1 MYNKAPFASWV
12 PKPLMLLLILIVM
25 FPMMTVSGVYTSVI
39 TDISGAM
46 ATYTEYISFANNAG
60 TIGMGCSIMILMR
73 VKMRF
78 RTKEII
84 ASSAIILAILS
95 YMCGTTDSPIV
106 LIGCSFLIGFIK
118 MFPMIEMLL
127 PVMFIIAP
135 TGDRGKFYAIFYP
148 LSIGFGQLSAYYF
161 SAMVFNGSWQTP
173 YLFMSAIMLVIAVIS
188 LIFQHNQRFGFKM
201 PLYQIDWLSL
211 VLAATSFMS
220 INYFL
225 VFMKQQNWF
234 HSPNIIT
241 SLIIGLGLFILLI
254 YRQNSLKR
262 KMIDFTAFKKKNV
275 IHATILLFVLGLY
288 LASTSVYTQYTMGVL
303 GYNNLINAHT
313 NLWMIPGIV
322 IAGILAFFGFK
333 NKWYIKYYIALGFV
347 CFALHTLSLYLIIQ
361 PQMDIRYLEYAMV
374 LKGLGMGTLFIGLW
388 YYATLNLQM
397 NEMMGMMVVL
407 IIVRSFLATALG
419 GAIIGWA
426 NYQSQ
431 WQSLNDISIYL
442 DSGEIPNG
450 MAIYQNISLNALM
463 ASGKIVLGTLTWLI
477 VPVLIFIA
485 THSYGNFNFR
495 RVILL
500 RKAIRGNPIK
510 GYKF

>member
-12 PKPLMLLLILIVM
+12 PKPMMLLLILIIM
-25 FPMMTVSGVYTSVI
+25 FPMMTISGVYISVI

-46 ATYTEYISFANNAG
+46 ATYTEYILFANNAG
-60 TIGMGCSIMILMR
+60 TIGMGCAIMIIMR

-84 ASSAIILAILS
+84 TSSAIILAILS
-95 YMCGTTDSPIV
+95 YMCGTTESPIV

-118 MFPMIEMLL
+118 MFPMIEMML

-148 LSIGFGQLSAYYF
+148 VTIGFGQLSAYYF

-173 YLFMSAIMLVIAVIS
+173 YLYMSATMLVIATIS

-211 VLAATSFMS
+211 VLTASSFMS
-220 INYFL
+220 INYFF

-241 SLIIGLGLFILLI
+241 SLIIGLGLFVTLI

-262 KMIDFTAFKKKNV
+262 KMIDFGVFKKKNV
-275 IHATILLFVLGLY
+275 IHATILLFILGLY
-288 LASTSVYTQYTMGVL
+288 MASTSVYTQYAVGVL

-322 IAGILAFFGFK
+322 IAGILAFIGFK

-347 CFALHTLSLYLIIQ
+347 CFALHTLILYLIIQ
-361 PQMDIRYLEYAMV
+361 PQMDIRYLQYATV

-397 NEMMGMMVVL
+397 NEMLGMMVVL
-407 IIVRSFLATALG
+407 IVVRTFMATAFG
-419 GAIIGWA
+419 SAIIGWA

-442 DSGEIPNG
+442 DSGETPNG
-450 MAIYQNISLNALM
+450 MSIYQNISLNALM

-477 VPVLIFIA
+477 VPILVFIA

-495 RVILL
+495 RVILF
-500 RKAIRGNPIK
+500 RKAIRGNSIK
-510 GYKF
+510 GYKI